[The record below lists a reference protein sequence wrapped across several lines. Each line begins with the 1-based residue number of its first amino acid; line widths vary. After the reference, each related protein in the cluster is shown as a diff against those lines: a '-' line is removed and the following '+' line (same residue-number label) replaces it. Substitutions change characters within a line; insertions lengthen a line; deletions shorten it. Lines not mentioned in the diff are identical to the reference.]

1 VHLGRQLGYDIR
13 FEDMTELGTT
23 FLKYVMDSALLREAK
38 NDPNLDQYST
48 IILDEAHERALSTD
62 ILMGLL
68 KSLAE
73 KRKDLKIIIMSVT
86 LTPSNFKIFSRSA
99 RLMAMTNPGSAY
111 PWLRVWFTMVC
122 VPLRTCDVQVR
133 HHGLKA
139 TGTFIAIVLMLV
151 LAL

>member
-1 VHLGRQLGYDIR
+1 MRQLGYDIR

-48 IILDEAHERALSTD
+48 IILDEAHERALS
-62 ILMGLL
+62 L

-86 LTPSNFKIFSRSA
+86 LTPSNFKKFSRSA
-99 RLMAMTNPGSAY
+99 RLMAMTNPGSASEL
-111 PWLRVWFTMVC
+111 P
-122 VPLRTCDVQVR
+122 PLAESVV
-133 HHGLKA
+133 HHGLCA
-139 TGTFIAIVLMLV
+139 VTYL
-151 LAL
+151 